1 MTTNRIQCCPQGGGA
16 KQLCRKEVSMLLQ
29 GTQKTFEEGQRDWE
43 VGPGTLSDVLFLKN
57 ISVVNVT
64 CHKILMIINL
74 E

>member
-1 MTTNRIQCCPQGGGA
+1 
-16 KQLCRKEVSMLLQ
+16 MLLQ

>member
-1 MTTNRIQCCPQGGGA
+1 
-16 KQLCRKEVSMLLQ
+16 MLLQ

-64 CHKILMIINL
+64 NVTKY
-74 E
+74 